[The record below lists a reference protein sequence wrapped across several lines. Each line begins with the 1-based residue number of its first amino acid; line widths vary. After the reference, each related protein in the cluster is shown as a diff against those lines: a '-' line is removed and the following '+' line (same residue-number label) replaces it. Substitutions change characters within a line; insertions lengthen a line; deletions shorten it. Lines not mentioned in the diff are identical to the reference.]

1 MLYHRLTYEGIYYTA
16 FKKINRE
23 LWAFHNMNNSKS
35 TKLLKK
41 QRFEQFLQQVSINF
55 SADVLSSTY
64 TEFSQ
69 RGDLIEGVEE
79 TINRFSEDIQ
89 LVIVS
94 NGPSTPRVEKLHN
107 SPIAGKLKFF
117 SSETFDGKFEKPN
130 PQFYRMVLSKYN
142 ISNKRI
148 LAVGDKLSTDILG
161 ANNAGLDSVWFPYRT
176 TGKEDTSIAKPTY
189 TIKRFSQLIEIV
201 YVK

>member
-1 MLYHRLTYEGIYYTA
+1 MYEDNFYAI

-23 LWAFHNMNNSKS
+23 LWAYHNMNNSQS
-35 TKLLKK
+35 TKLLKMK
-41 QRFEQFLQQVSINF
+41 RFEQFLQQVTLKFPVDI
-55 SADVLSSTY
+55 LSSTY

-79 TINRFSEDIQ
+79 TINRFAKDIQ
-89 LVIVS
+89 LVIIS

-107 SPIAGKLKFF
+107 SRIAGKLKFF
-117 SSETFDGKFEKPN
+117 SSESFDGKFEKPN

-148 LAVGDKLSTDILG
+148 LAVGDKLATDILG
-161 ANNAGLDSVWFPYRT
+161 ANNAGLDSVWFPFRT
-176 TGKEDTSIAKPTY
+176 KGHEDKSIAKPTY
-189 TIKRFSQLIEIV
+189 TIERFSELVEIV
-201 YVK
+201 YVT